1 MSREGF
7 ESSTSRNLWKVTV
20 GGPFFS
26 LTHSLTLSFS
36 FDIGTDTELG
46 ELCAIPCDDLDVAL
60 DMGLYAVSR

>member
-1 MSREGF
+1 MSRKGF
-7 ESSTSRNLWKVTV
+7 KSNTSRTLWKITV
-20 GGPFFS
+20 GGPFFF
-26 LTHSLTLSFS
+26 THSLTLSFS